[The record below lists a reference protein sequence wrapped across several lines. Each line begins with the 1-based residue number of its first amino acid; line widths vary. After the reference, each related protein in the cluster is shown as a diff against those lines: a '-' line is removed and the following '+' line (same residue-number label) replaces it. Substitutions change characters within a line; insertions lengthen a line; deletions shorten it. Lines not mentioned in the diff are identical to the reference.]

1 MLQNTETFWYYYK
14 LLFGLR
20 PIAGKKIKSCDSEAN
35 NLSAGFH
42 ESLCR
47 GDLVDVTL
55 AAEGQFV
62 KAHRLVLSV
71 CSPYFRK
78 MFTQMPANQH
88 AFVFLKDVSHTAL
101 KDLIQFMYCG
111 EVNVKQEAL
120 PAFISTAEALQ
131 IKGLTDSDPPPS
143 QTPPEPSTPTPQL
156 PQQIQTSPRVRQ
168 RPSAATRPY
177 KIETVDDGG
186 DESGKQT
193 TQIVIQ
199 TTATAAPQATM
210 TAQAQTAQPTH
221 LQTQQQQQH
230 IQSQLTSVSMP
241 TATTATVVTHKRPA
255 QRTSLSSV
263 PHVKRTKSTIDPL
276 EGADATTATQQIS
289 VQTAVVTES
298 KAQVQQQQQQQQQS
312 EPEYI
317 DLPIEL
323 PTKSEPDYADETG
336 EVDQAEGD
344 AAYVEDE
351 SYGDMRYD
359 ESYFT
364 ENEDAAPTAPTNVS
378 VSNTPTG
385 TTSSGNN
392 AVGATTSKAI
402 VKQQTTSFSDT
413 SYVDTGDQT
422 NNDAQ
427 GVVKFIRSQKKNAQL
442 VYNGYIYNKKL
453 TQANN
458 NTTWR
463 CIDVLKMRCKAVVI
477 TKKNKLVAARRE
489 HNHDD
494 HLSRIGE
501 RPLYNEEEDLG
512 EYIELKTDS
521 ANLIE
526 DLQFIESPWATPCL
540 VLYGFM
546 FNCHSRKNNKEYW
559 RCHNYS
565 KKIHS
570 ERCRIRCVIE
580 NGKLKSISGG
590 GIYQSLTI
598 LYVYIAD
605 YDSLEDY
612 ESLVTD
618 DDRVNRVKYRSSL
631 KGSYQLVLD
640 GFPYTRHRCRGT
652 TIYWRCVQFRP
663 LNCKARVRT
672 NPTGDRVS
680 IVDERHNHSIL
691 KERLHKQNPAGKEC
705 SKTER
710 SSTGKKVYT
719 NKHIE
724 NDDLHYSASNSI
736 VEIHSPQYTS
746 SSKVT
751 LHKEL
756 NHADEVIKT
765 SKNQHSFSVINRPRW
780 FGRCVYCLKKP
791 NVDRK
796 KLVKIT
802 TYCPQCP
809 GGCWTCEQCFDERH

>member
-1 MLQNTETFWYYYK
+1 MADDEQFSLCWNNFN
-14 LLFGLR
+14 
-20 PIAGKKIKSCDSEAN
+20 S

-186 DESGKQT
+186 DDSGKQT

-276 EGADATTATQQIS
+276 EGADATTTTQQIS

-298 KAQVQQQQQQQQQS
+298 KAQVQQQQQQQQS

-344 AAYVEDE
+344 TAYVEDE

-427 GVVKFIRSQKKNAQL
+427 DVVKFIRSQKKNAQL

-477 TKKNKLVAARRE
+477 TKNNKLVAARRE

-501 RPLYNEEEDLG
+501 RPLYKVEEDLG

-521 ANLIE
+521 ANLSEFIAVTNIE
-526 DLQFIESPWATPCL
+526 MLPQ
-540 VLYGFM
+540 
-546 FNCHSRKNNKEYW
+546 KNGKEYKLYVPAA
-559 RCHNYS
+559 CMDMKS
-565 KKIHS
+565 KT
-570 ERCRIRCVIE
+570 
-580 NGKLKSISGG
+580 LKS
-590 GIYQSLTI
+590 
-598 LYVYIAD
+598 D
-605 YDSLEDY
+605 
-612 ESLVTD
+612 
-618 DDRVNRVKYRSSL
+618 
-631 KGSYQLVLD
+631 
-640 GFPYTRHRCRGT
+640 
-652 TIYWRCVQFRP
+652 
-663 LNCKARVRT
+663 
-672 NPTGDRVS
+672 
-680 IVDERHNHSIL
+680 
-691 KERLHKQNPAGKEC
+691 
-705 SKTER
+705 
-710 SSTGKKVYT
+710 
-719 NKHIE
+719 
-724 NDDLHYSASNSI
+724 
-736 VEIHSPQYTS
+736 
-746 SSKVT
+746 
-751 LHKEL
+751 
-756 NHADEVIKT
+756 
-765 SKNQHSFSVINRPRW
+765 
-780 FGRCVYCLKKP
+780 
-791 NVDRK
+791 
-796 KLVKIT
+796 
-802 TYCPQCP
+802 
-809 GGCWTCEQCFDERH
+809 

>member
-1 MLQNTETFWYYYK
+1 MADDEQFSLCWNNFN
-14 LLFGLR
+14 
-20 PIAGKKIKSCDSEAN
+20 S

-186 DESGKQT
+186 DDSGKQT

-276 EGADATTATQQIS
+276 EGADATTTTQQIS

-298 KAQVQQQQQQQQQS
+298 KAQVQQQQQQQQS

-344 AAYVEDE
+344 TAYVEDE

-427 GVVKFIRSQKKNAQL
+427 D
-442 VYNGYIYNKKL
+442 Y
-453 TQANN
+453 
-458 NTTWR
+458 
-463 CIDVLKMRCKAVVI
+463 
-477 TKKNKLVAARRE
+477 RE
-489 HNHDD
+489 
-494 HLSRIGE
+494 L
-501 RPLYNEEEDLG
+501 
-512 EYIELKTDS
+512 
-521 ANLIE
+521 
-526 DLQFIESPWATPCL
+526 
-540 VLYGFM
+540 
-546 FNCHSRKNNKEYW
+546 
-559 RCHNYS
+559 
-565 KKIHS
+565 
-570 ERCRIRCVIE
+570 
-580 NGKLKSISGG
+580 
-590 GIYQSLTI
+590 
-598 LYVYIAD
+598 
-605 YDSLEDY
+605 
-612 ESLVTD
+612 
-618 DDRVNRVKYRSSL
+618 
-631 KGSYQLVLD
+631 
-640 GFPYTRHRCRGT
+640 
-652 TIYWRCVQFRP
+652 
-663 LNCKARVRT
+663 
-672 NPTGDRVS
+672 
-680 IVDERHNHSIL
+680 
-691 KERLHKQNPAGKEC
+691 
-705 SKTER
+705 
-710 SSTGKKVYT
+710 
-719 NKHIE
+719 
-724 NDDLHYSASNSI
+724 
-736 VEIHSPQYTS
+736 
-746 SSKVT
+746 
-751 LHKEL
+751 
-756 NHADEVIKT
+756 
-765 SKNQHSFSVINRPRW
+765 
-780 FGRCVYCLKKP
+780 LKKP
-791 NVDRK
+791 EAYSLPFPIGVWLENPTLYFMLNQKQGYNLIFHGYMYK
-796 KLVKIT
+796 KEASFRSTVNWICSNGNGKRASDNKCTARCIT
-802 TYCPQCP
+802 KMEGSLKLGKNPHNHPPKFTQNSLPANLLKAEGLLP
-809 GGCWTCEQCFDERH
+809 IRF